1 MVPNK
6 FIRKSTIAFR
16 LGILSAVLANFRFWP
31 IFGGKTGSWGR
42 NHMVPNIFI
51 RKSTIAFRLGILSA
65 VLANFRF
72 WPVFGG
78 KTGSWGR
85 SHMVPNIF
93 IRKSTIAFRLS
104 ILSSFSV
111 NFRFSTGFSPIKPE
125 VGTLRVWD
133 LDQTWVSR
141 VFRVEWGVNHFCRT
155 TSGFYRK
162 WLIGPEIRLHQVKDH
177 TRYVGHTFFC
187 LAPRPL
193 LPLQNWVFK
202 VPEVITGSGSRNRK
216 KCAGQIED
224 QPLISNFQKMST
236 PLSLTWVVEK

>member
-1 MVPNK
+1 MTLK
-6 FIRKSTIAFR
+6 RLTTILINLRF
-16 LGILSAVLANFRFWP
+16 SASF
-31 IFGGKTGSWGR
+31 FGDKTGNWGG
-42 NHMVPNIFI
+42 NHMVPNKFI

-104 ILSSFSV
+104 ILSSFFV

-141 VFRVEWGVNHFCRT
+141 VFRVEWGINDSWT
-155 TSGFYRK
+155 TTPGFYRI
-162 WLIGPEIRLHQVKDH
+162 WVIVLEIRHHFLSPGPKLHKS
-177 TRYVGHTFFC
+177 
-187 LAPRPL
+187 
-193 LPLQNWVFK
+193 W
-202 VPEVITGSGSRNRK
+202 
-216 KCAGQIED
+216 
-224 QPLISNFQKMST
+224 NFQVARSIFKKSHQT
-236 PLSLTWVVEK
+236 

>member
-1 MVPNK
+1 MTLK
-6 FIRKSTIAFR
+6 RLTTILINLRFSASFLAIKPENEVETIWFLISLLESQQLPFVWAYFR
-16 LGILSAVLANFRFWP
+16 PFW
-31 IFGGKTGSWGR
+31 
-42 NHMVPNIFI
+42 
-51 RKSTIAFRLGILSA
+51 
-65 VLANFRF
+65 ANFRF

-85 SHMVPNIF
+85 NHMIPNIF

-162 WLIGPEIRLHQVKDH
+162 WLIGPEIRLHQVKDR
-177 TRYVGHTFFC
+177 TRYVGHPFF
-187 LAPRPL
+187 
-193 LPLQNWVFK
+193 
-202 VPEVITGSGSRNRK
+202 S
-216 KCAGQIED
+216 
-224 QPLISNFQKMST
+224 
-236 PLSLTWVVEK
+236 